1 MHVDCDPLQGY
12 DSIIQSIESI
22 LADHVEARKVAQAE
36 EPVGDDQGGVTVE
49 EEEERLQEEEL
60 AGEEEKEILIEE
72 VEIEESEPF
81 ESEPSMSD
89 LSVTLDGEPNGG
101 ELGDTDDEI
110 EFSADDVY
118 LRGDRKMQEEE
129 DSEDEESSGEL

>member
-1 MHVDCDPLQGY
+1 M
-12 DSIIQSIESI
+12 ESI

-36 EPVGDDQGGVTVE
+36 EPVGDDQEGVTV

-60 AGEEEKEILIEE
+60 AGEEENEIFIEE
-72 VEIEESEPF
+72 IEIDESEPF

-101 ELGDTDDEI
+101 ELGNTDDEI

-118 LRGDRKMQEEE
+118 LRGDRKKQEEE